1 MELWIRSQ
9 DKLSLIKVNRIEIFH
24 HYSYKDTQEKYL
36 LPSGSFEYRK
46 VQKKDKYIKSEIVS
60 NDEITLGTYK
70 TKERALEVL
79 DEISSKIKN
88 RYIVS
93 TTTAIIS
100 KDEMTNEYKRLNHL
114 YSGEFI
120 MEESPFEIKP
130 ISNDLIYY
138 EMPKE

>member
-9 DKLSLIKVNRIEIFH
+9 DRLRLTHIDSVIINARNKKEIIGN
-24 HYSYKDTQEKYL
+24 YSYTSD
-36 LPSGSFEYRK
+36 GFER
-46 VQKKDKYIKSEIVS
+46 DIP
-60 NDEITLGTYK
+60 LGEYNTE
-70 TKERALEVL
+70 ERALEVL

-100 KDEMTNEYKRLNHL
+100 KDEMTNEYKRLNYL

-120 MEESPFEIKP
+120 MEKPPFEIEP
-130 ISNDLIYY
+130 INKDVIYY

>member
-9 DKLSLIKVNRIEIFH
+9 DKEKLLKTNGMHLGLPNDNEIWV
-24 HYSYKDTQEKYL
+24 DNWMVGE
-36 LPSGSFEYRK
+36 
-46 VQKKDKYIKSEIVS
+46 
-60 NDEITLGTYK
+60 YK

-100 KDEMTNEYKRLNHL
+100 KDEMANEYKRLNYL

-120 MEESPFEIKP
+120 MEESPFEIEP
-130 ISNDLIYY
+130 INKDVIYY

>member
-9 DKLSLIKVNRIEIFH
+9 DKKRLIKNDNIKVYEDSKDNYSDIRAVFNDYELSLGE
-24 HYSYKDTQEKYL
+24 
-36 LPSGSFEYRK
+36 
-46 VQKKDKYIKSEIVS
+46 
-60 NDEITLGTYK
+60 YK

-100 KDEMTNEYKRLNHL
+100 KDEMTNEYKRLNYL

-120 MEESPFEIKP
+120 LENPPFEIEP
-130 ISNDLIYY
+130 INSNVIYY

>member
-9 DKLSLIKVNRIEIFH
+9 DREILLKVNELEIEENMIIAF
-24 HYSYKDTQEKYL
+24 DNNKY
-36 LPSGSFEYRK
+36 
-46 VQKKDKYIKSEIVS
+46 QC
-60 NDEITLGTYK
+60 LGTYK

-93 TTTAIIS
+93 TTAAIIS
-100 KDEMTNEYKRLNHL
+100 KNDMAKEYKRLNYL

-120 MEESPFEIKP
+120 MNEPPFEIKP
-130 ISNDLIYY
+130 INSNIIYY
-138 EMPKE
+138 EMPEEW

>member
-9 DKLSLIKVNRIEIFH
+9 NRTDLIKVNALWVMDNQIWMEVPFYENHKKIGLSITGYNH
-24 HYSYKDTQEKYL
+24 KLAEYS
-36 LPSGSFEYRK
+36 
-46 VQKKDKYIKSEIVS
+46 
-60 NDEITLGTYK
+60 

-88 RYIVS
+88 RYIV
-93 TTTAIIS
+93 TTTTGITS
-100 KDEMTNEYKRLNHL
+100 KDEIANEYKRLDYL

-120 MEESPFEIKP
+120 MENPPFEIKP
-130 ISNDLIYY
+130 INNDVIYY

>member
-9 DKLSLIKVNRIEIFH
+9 DKKRLTKATDIRIG
-24 HYSYKDTQEKYL
+24 YL
-36 LPSGSFEYRK
+36 NKIGWIIE
-46 VQKKDKYIKSEIVS
+46 DC
-60 NDEITLGTYK
+60 DELGTYK

-93 TTTAIIS
+93 TTAAIIS
-100 KDEMTNEYKRLNHL
+100 KNDMAKEYKRLNYL

-120 MEESPFEIKP
+120 MNEPPFEIKP
-130 ISNDLIYY
+130 INNNIIYY